1 MRLKVDSTHYGNT
14 DANEILYLKF
24 VPVVRILWENFM

>member
-14 DANEILYLKF
+14 EASEILCLKF